1 MGGVSGSE
9 IFLTMGFERGIFSSK
24 SAKGLMDMT
33 MEGPFKLV
41 MRLTRLADIL
51 IKTIIIASMLAILV
65 VTCLQVFMRFI
76 MGNPLPWPEE
86 LARYAM
92 IWASLLAAVYVQLD
106 RGHLGIDFFVLK
118 LPKKAAIVVRILMNV
133 LIIVFMIAAIS
144 SGINEA
150 YTLMGMKT
158 GALQISRGIPYL
170 AVPVSCSLFVIVTLV
185 LIFKDFTEFKQK

>member
-1 MGGVSGSE
+1 M
-9 IFLTMGFERGIFSSK
+9 
-24 SAKGLMDMT
+24 A
-33 MEGPFKLV
+33 MEGPVQLV
-41 MRLTRLADIL
+41 LRLTRLSDIL
-51 IKTIIIASMLAILV
+51 IKTIIIASMFAILV

-76 MGNPLPWPEE
+76 MDNPLSWPEE

-118 LPKKAAIVVRILMNV
+118 LPKKAALVVRILMNA
-133 LIIVFMIAAIS
+133 LIIIFMIAAIT
-144 SGINEA
+144 SGIHEA

-170 AVPVSCSLFVIVTLV
+170 AVPVSSALFVIVTLV
-185 LIFKDFTEFKQK
+185 LIFRDLLEFKQK